1 MIQVEVF
8 LFFFIDNLIV
18 CDFWD
23 SKENQTETNPKPF
36 FYNNRYHPRNRR
48 QNQPPLID
56 PDTAAT
62 VLSILPLDGIG
73 RILGQIMSTGLK
85 EMLNP
90 DVGKKIINVL
100 ENQAPLLLTSFFTNL
115 YSTLGAPVRPS
126 SNINLASPSGS
137 INMDG
142 VQRLSNSSSEI
153 LNAIRRPTVK

>member
-1 MIQVEVF
+1 
-8 LFFFIDNLIV
+8 
-18 CDFWD
+18 
-23 SKENQTETNPKPF
+23 
-36 FYNNRYHPRNRR
+36 
-48 QNQPPLID
+48 
-56 PDTAAT
+56 
-62 VLSILPLDGIG
+62 
-73 RILGQIMSTGLK
+73 MSTGLK

-142 VQRLSNSSSEI
+142 VKRLSNSSSEI